1 MIFPKTIDHLPLV
14 KTKIRQKFSN
24 IVMIEEKLESL
35 GVKLPNPPT
44 PAGSYVPAV
53 KTGNLLFISGQ
64 IPMEE
69 GKVLFT
75 GKVTDDNLE
84 TAQKS
89 ARMCAI
95 NLLAQIKR
103 ELGSLDKVTKIVR
116 LSGFV
121 NSDAEFYQHPK
132 VINPASDLFFEVFGD
147 KGKHSRIAVG
157 VACLPLNS
165 MTEIDA
171 IVEFSD

>member
-1 MIFPKTIDHLPLV
+1 
-14 KTKIRQKFSN
+14 
-24 IVMIEEKLESL
+24 MIEEKLTSL
-35 GVKLPNPPT
+35 GIKLPIPPT
-44 PAGSYVPAV
+44 PAGSYVPAI

-69 GKVLFT
+69 GKVICT

-89 ARMCAI
+89 AKMCAI
-95 NLLAQIKR
+95 NLLAHIKG
-103 ELGSLDKVTKIVR
+103 ELGSLDKVTKVVR
-116 LSGFV
+116 LSGFI

-132 VINPASDLFFEVFGD
+132 VINAASDLFFEIFGD

-171 IVEFSD
+171 VIEFSE

>member
-1 MIFPKTIDHLPLV
+1 LY
-14 KTKIRQKFSN
+14 
-24 IVMIEEKLESL
+24 EEKLKQL
-35 GVKLPNPPT
+35 GITLPNPPT
-44 PAGSYVPAV
+44 PAGSYIPAI

-64 IPMEE
+64 IPMKE

-75 GKVTDDNLE
+75 GKVTDENIE

-89 ARMCAI
+89 AKMCAI

-103 ELGSLDKVTKIVR
+103 EIGSLDKVTKIVR

-121 NSDAEFYQHPK
+121 NSDVKFYQHPK
-132 VINPASDLFFEVFGD
+132 VINAASDLFFEIFGD

-171 IVEFSD
+171 IVEFSE

>member
-1 MIFPKTIDHLPLV
+1 
-14 KTKIRQKFSN
+14 
-24 IVMIEEKLESL
+24 MIEEKIEEL
-35 GVKLPNPPT
+35 GIKLPDPPT
-44 PAGSYVPAV
+44 PAGSYVPTV
-53 KTGNLLFISGQ
+53 RTGKLIYISGQ

-69 GKVLFT
+69 GKVVFT
-75 GKVTDDNLE
+75 GKVSDENLE

-95 NLLAQIKR
+95 NILAQIKR
-103 ELGSLDKVTKIVR
+103 EIGDLDKVSKIIR

-121 NSDAEFYQHPK
+121 NSVPEFSQQPK
-132 VINPASDLFFEVFGD
+132 VINPASDLMFEIFGE

-157 VACLPLNS
+157 VASLPLNS

-171 IVEFSD
+171 IVEVAE

>member
-1 MIFPKTIDHLPLV
+1 
-14 KTKIRQKFSN
+14 
-24 IVMIEEKLESL
+24 MIEERLEQV
-35 GVKLPNPPT
+35 GIKLPDPPT
-44 PAGSYVPAV
+44 PAGAYIPAV

-64 IPMEE
+64 IPMKE
-69 GKVLFT
+69 GKVVFT
-75 GKVTDDNLE
+75 GKVSNDNIE

-89 ARMCAI
+89 AQMCAI

-103 ELGSLDKVTKIVR
+103 ETGSLDKVSRIVR

-121 NSDAEFYQHPK
+121 NSEPDFVQQPK
-132 VINPASDLFFEVFGD
+132 IINPASDLFFEVFGE

-157 VACLPLNS
+157 VASLPLDS

-171 IVEFSD
+171 IVEVSE

>member
-1 MIFPKTIDHLPLV
+1 ML
-14 KTKIRQKFSN
+14 
-24 IVMIEEKLESL
+24 IEEKLKSL
-35 GVKLPNPPT
+35 EITLPNPPT
-44 PAGSYVPAV
+44 PAGSYIPAI

-64 IPMEE
+64 IPMEN

-75 GKVTDDNLE
+75 GKVTDENLE

-89 ARMCAI
+89 AKMCAI

-121 NSDAEFYQHPK
+121 NSDREFYQHPK
-132 VINPASDLFFEVFGD
+132 VINAASDLFFEIFGD

-171 IVEFSD
+171 IIEFSA

>member
-1 MIFPKTIDHLPLV
+1 
-14 KTKIRQKFSN
+14 
-24 IVMIEEKLESL
+24 MIEEKLTTL
-35 GVKLPNPPT
+35 GIKLPIPPT
-44 PAGSYVPAV
+44 PAGSYIPAI

-69 GKVLFT
+69 GKVIFT
-75 GKVTDDNLE
+75 GKVTDENIE

-89 ARMCAI
+89 AKMCAI

-116 LSGFV
+116 LSGFI

-132 VINPASDLFFEVFGD
+132 VINAASDLFFEIFGD

-171 IVEFSD
+171 VIEFSE

>member
-1 MIFPKTIDHLPLV
+1 
-14 KTKIRQKFSN
+14 
-24 IVMIEEKLESL
+24 MIEEKIKSL
-35 GVKLPNPPT
+35 GITLPNPPT
-44 PAGSYVPAV
+44 PAGSYIPAI

-64 IPMEE
+64 IPMEN

-75 GKVTDDNLE
+75 GKVTDNNLE
-84 TAQKS
+84 TAQKA

-95 NLLAQIKR
+95 NLLSQMRR
-103 ELGSLDKVTKIVR
+103 ELGSLDKVKKIIR

-121 NSDAEFYQHPK
+121 NSDTEFYQHPK
-132 VINPASDLFFEVFGD
+132 VINAASDLFFEIFGD

-171 IVEFSD
+171 VIEFSE

>member
-1 MIFPKTIDHLPLV
+1 L
-14 KTKIRQKFSN
+14 
-24 IVMIEEKLESL
+24 IEEKLTSL
-35 GVKLPNPPT
+35 GIKLPTPPT
-44 PAGSYVPAV
+44 PAGSYVPAI

-69 GKVLFT
+69 GKVIFT

-89 ARMCAI
+89 AKMCAI

-103 ELGSLDKVTKIVR
+103 ELGSLDKVTKVVR
-116 LSGFV
+116 LSGFI

-132 VINPASDLFFEVFGD
+132 VINAASDLFFEIFGD

-171 IVEFSD
+171 VIEFSE

>member
-1 MIFPKTIDHLPLV
+1 
-14 KTKIRQKFSN
+14 
-24 IVMIEEKLESL
+24 MIEEKLNSL

-69 GKVLFT
+69 GKVVFT
-75 GKVTDDNLE
+75 GKVSENNLE

-95 NLLAQIKR
+95 NILAQIKR
-103 ELGSLDKVTKIVR
+103 ELGDLDRVTKIVR

-121 NSDAEFYQHPK
+121 NSVPEFSQQPK
-132 VINPASDLFFEVFGD
+132 VINSASDLFFEIFGE

-157 VACLPLNS
+157 VSSLPLNS

-171 IVEFSD
+171 IIEFSN